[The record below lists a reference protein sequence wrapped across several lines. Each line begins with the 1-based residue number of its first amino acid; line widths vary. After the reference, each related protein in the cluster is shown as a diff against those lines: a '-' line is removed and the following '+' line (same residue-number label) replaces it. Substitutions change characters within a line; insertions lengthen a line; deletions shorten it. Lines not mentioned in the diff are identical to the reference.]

1 MMDISETNNER
12 DVSKDIDNDYASN
25 EMYAPNDMLIQTN
38 TKAGIESGSMS
49 MVSSAQNLED
59 RGFKA
64 KGKSNLFNP
73 TASQASVAMLID
85 NNSEED
91 SEPMRNG
98 SGKQLQNT
106 HEELLRDRENGSE
119 EIKSHFLPAING
131 KGSNQQLWAFKEEI
145 PEALGDED
153 SVEREP
159 PRPMTFEDDSLRAV
173 SPLGEDPNNYISP
186 PSLDN
191 DSNSMEN

>member
-1 MMDISETNNER
+1 MDISETNNER

-98 SGKQLQNT
+98 SG
-106 HEELLRDRENGSE
+106 
-119 EIKSHFLPAING
+119 
-131 KGSNQQLWAFKEEI
+131 
-145 PEALGDED
+145 
-153 SVEREP
+153 
-159 PRPMTFEDDSLRAV
+159 
-173 SPLGEDPNNYISP
+173 
-186 PSLDN
+186 
-191 DSNSMEN
+191 